1 MPSKSGNTPL
11 IYCTPI
17 GVTFSTQTLACT
29 PKRGYNRIYVTPL
42 RGTGYRERTL
52 MRTNIAS
59 ERVKLGLSQEQLGK
73 SIGVSRD
80 VIKSWESEKTTPKLD
95 MAFKLCDL
103 FGCTLDYLYARTE
116 ERLPQANPKNLVGV
130 IHLYT
135 DGDCGDQTT
144 IRLAVP

>member
-1 MPSKSGNTPL
+1 
-11 IYCTPI
+11 
-17 GVTFSTQTLACT
+17 
-29 PKRGYNRIYVTPL
+29 
-42 RGTGYRERTL
+42 

-135 DGDCGDQTT
+135 DGDGGDQTT